1 MEKRIFRLFSC
12 FSVIL
17 AMSTA
22 ATSAEN
28 IQARYDHY
36 RVYFV
41 ELATEEHVK
50 VFQKLEEISDSC
62 TFYGHARQPGQKLHV
77 MVAAARL
84 ADFDDLLVTYKV
96 NYEILVSF

>member
-1 MEKRIFRLFSC
+1 MEKSIW

-17 AMSTA
+17 AMTTA
-22 ATSAEN
+22 ATSSEN
-28 IQARYDHY
+28 IARYDNY

-41 ELATEEHVK
+41 ELSTEEHVK

-62 TFYGHARQPGQKLHV
+62 TFYGHARNPGQKLHV

-84 ADFDDLLVTYKV
+84 ADFNDLLVTYKV
-96 NYEILVSF
+96 KYEILVSFLVKRVC